1 MMNYKQLTE
10 IERYQIYAMNQAGHS
25 QLEIALLL
33 GRSPSTI
40 SRELCRN
47 KGLRGYRPAQ
57 AQRLSET
64 RRRAAHKARKLTG
77 EVRGWIETLIRQEL
91 SPQQVV
97 DYLKRHKRLSL
108 HHETVYGLIYADKA
122 SGGDLYTHLRVASKP
137 YRKRYGHYDRRGKIR
152 NRIGI
157 DERPKVVAA
166 RGRIGDWEGDT
177 VMGKGRKSAL
187 LTLVERKTL
196 YTVIM
201 RLTGKRSDLLAEA
214 AVKGMQA
221 LKSKVKTITLDNGL
235 EFADHEKIGKGLAAA
250 IYFAHPYASWERGIN
265 ENTNGL
271 IRQYLPKKKSLKDL
285 TQVEADRIERLLNHR
300 PRKCLDYLTPY
311 EVFNDT
317 RETLTVALRS

>member
-33 GRSPSTI
+33 CRSPSTI

-57 AQRLSET
+57 AQHLSET

-122 SGGDLYTHLRVASKP
+122 SGGDLYTHLRVASRP

-152 NRIGI
+152 NRVGI

-214 AVKGMQA
+214 AVKGMKA
-221 LKSKVKTITLDNGL
+221 LKSKVKTITLDNGM
-235 EFADHEKIGKGLAAA
+235 EFADHEEIGRGLSAA

-271 IRQYLPKKKSLKDL
+271 IRQYFPKGTDFNKVTEKQIR
-285 TQVEADRIERLLNHR
+285 QVMDRLNNR
-300 PRKCLDYLTPY
+300 PRK
-311 EVFNDT
+311 T
-317 RETLTVALRS
+317 RGGRSPNELFMGQRVDLLVA